1 MLEQQ
6 ALIATGAGVF
16 ALLVLILWA
25 RMNAFIALILVAV
38 FSAIAAGM
46 APQQAMNTVIAGMGG
61 TLGFIAVVIG
71 LGALFGAMLE
81 ASGGVTALADTLLHN
96 RGAGTGRWAMALIG
110 FLASI
115 PVFFDVA
122 LIILAPLVFAAARRA
137 GRPAMSFGLPL
148 LSGLVVAHSFV
159 PPTPGPMAVAQIIG
173 ADLGWMILLGVIT
186 GAIAVAVAGPIYAG
200 LLDRM
205 KAMPAG
211 RLHQQELPAADTAPV
226 MGAGLAAAVIIAPLL
241 LILGGTLSQAM
252 IAPEAAGAAGYV
264 RTVFALI
271 GHPFI
276 ALIIACGLV
285 WLVFRRGSP
294 PQRAKL
300 SHALSRALEPTG
312 AVILVTGAGGAFKQ
326 VLVETGAG
334 GQLAEAALSF
344 GMTPIVAAYVLTLLI
359 RVAQGSATVAM
370 ITGAGL
376 VAPFAAA
383 ANLTEPQLALVAL
396 ACAAGSAALSHV
408 NDSGFWLVSRL
419 FGLSPDETLRT
430 WTVTATLASVSGFA
444 AVYALSLIVR

>member
-1 MLEQQ
+1 MAEYQP
-6 ALIATGAGVF
+6 LIATGAGVF

-25 RMNAFIALILVAV
+25 RMNAFVALILVAV
-38 FSAIAAGM
+38 LSAVAAGM
-46 APQQAMNTVIAGMGG
+46 PPEKALDTVVAGMGG

-81 ASGGVTALADTLLHN
+81 ASGGVTALANRLLHN
-96 RGAGTGRWAMALIG
+96 RSVGAGRWAMSLIG

-137 GRPAMSFGLPL
+137 GRPAITMVLPL
-148 LSGLVVAHSFV
+148 LAGLGVAHSFI
-159 PPTPGPMAVAQIIG
+159 PPTPGPMAVAGIIG
-173 ADLGWMILLGVIT
+173 ADLGWMILYGAAVGV
-186 GAIAVAVAGPIYAG
+186 VAAALAGPIFAAA
-200 LLDRM
+200 LDRM

-211 RLHQQELPAADTAPV
+211 CADETEAAAQETAPV
-226 MGAGLAAAVIIAPLL
+226 MGAGAAAAIIVLPLL
-241 LILGGTLSQAM
+241 LILGGTLTKTL
-252 IAPEAAGAAGYV
+252 IAADAAGAAGLL
-264 RTVFALI
+264 RHAFALA

-276 ALIIACGLV
+276 ALIIACGGAL
-285 WLVFRRGSP
+285 LFFRGGS
-294 PQRAKL
+294 QAQKDRL
-300 SHALSRALEPTG
+300 SRALSKALEPTG

-344 GMTPIVAAYVLTLLI
+344 GMTPILAAYVLTLLI

-376 VAPFAAA
+376 VAPFAQAA
-383 ANLTEPQLALVAL
+383 GHTAQALALVAL
-396 ACAAGSAALSHV
+396 ACAAGAAALSHV
-408 NDSGFWLVSRL
+408 NDSGFWLVSRI
-419 FGLSPDETLRT
+419 FGLTPKETLKT
-430 WTVTATLASVSGFA
+430 WTVTATIASLAGFA
-444 AVYALSLIVR
+444 GVSVIAFVT

>member
-1 MLEQQ
+1 
-6 ALIATGAGVF
+6 
-16 ALLVLILWA
+16 
-25 RMNAFIALILVAV
+25 MNAFVALILVAV

-46 APQQAMNTVIAGMGG
+46 APQQALDTVVSGMGG

-81 ASGGVTALADTLLHN
+81 ASGGVTALADRLLEK
-96 RGAGTGRWAMALIG
+96 RGVGTGRWAMALIG

-122 LIILAPLVFAAARRA
+122 LIILAPLVFAAAHRA

-148 LSGLVVAHSFV
+148 LGGLVVAHSFV

-173 ADLGWMILLGVIT
+173 ADLGWMILLGLIT
-186 GAIAVAVAGPIYAG
+186 GAIAAAVAGPIYAG
-200 LLDRM
+200 LIDRM
-205 KAMPAG
+205 NAMPQG
-211 RLHQQELPAADTAPV
+211 RPREHEAPAEEAVPV
-226 MGAGLAAAVIIAPLL
+226 MGAGTAAAVIVAPLL
-241 LILGGTLSQAM
+241 LILGGTLSQNL
-252 IAPEAAGAAGYV
+252 IAADAAGAAGFV
-264 RTVFALI
+264 RNIFALV

-276 ALIIACGLV
+276 ALIIACGLAF
-285 WLVFRRGSP
+285 LFFRGGSE
-294 PQRAKL
+294 PQKVRL
-300 SHALSRALEPTG
+300 SRALSKALEPTG

-344 GMTPIVAAYVLTLLI
+344 GMTPILAAYVLTLLI
-359 RVAQGSATVAM
+359 RIAQGSATVAM

-376 VAPFAAA
+376 VAPFAEAA
-383 ANLTEPQLALVAL
+383 GLNGPELALVAL

-408 NDSGFWLVSRL
+408 NDSGFWLVSRI
-419 FGLSPDETLRT
+419 FGLSPNETLRT
-430 WTVTATLASVSGFA
+430 WTVTATLASVVGFA
-444 AVYALSLIVR
+444 AISLIALVV